1 VKALIT
7 GGTGF
12 LGGALAR
19 RLHGL
24 GWNVTVLGRNTSR
37 LRQFEAEG
45 LKAVHANL
53 DNREAISNACK
64 GQEVVFHTGALSS
77 LWGDPRD
84 FYLANVI
91 GTENVI
97 RACMDH
103 HTERLVHV
111 STPSIYFRYEP
122 RSNVAE
128 DADLPKPANEYS
140 KTKLLAEKKVDQAH
154 AQGLPVITIRPR
166 AIFGPGDR
174 SIFPRII
181 QRLQSGRMR
190 VIGDGKNVTDLTYID
205 NVVDALLLCAES
217 PAETLGKKYNITN
230 GEPVKLW
237 EMIERACS
245 ELGLSYPV
253 RRISHTLAH
262 AVAGMFEAFHLLLP
276 WQYEPF
282 LTRYGV
288 FVISQNVTLDIS
300 AARRDLKYN
309 PRVTVDEGFIKF
321 IEWWK
326 HQ

>member
-1 VKALIT
+1 MKALIT

-37 LRQFEAEG
+37 LRQFEAAG

-53 DNREAISNACK
+53 ENGEAVLNACK
-64 GQEVVFHTGALSS
+64 GQEIVFHAGALSS

-91 GTENVI
+91 GAENVI
-97 RACMDH
+97 RGCMEH
-103 HTERLVHV
+103 HIHRLVHV
-111 STPSIYFRYEP
+111 STPSIYFRDQP
-122 RSNVAE
+122 RLNVTE
-128 DADLPKPANEYS
+128 DASLPKPANEYS

-166 AIFGPGDR
+166 AIFGPGDT

-190 VIGDGKNVTDLTYID
+190 VIGDGKNITDLTYID
-205 NVVDALLLCAES
+205 NVVDALLLSAQS
-217 PAETLGKKYNITN
+217 PAETLGGKYNITN

-237 EMIERACS
+237 AMIEQTCRK
-245 ELGLSYPV
+245 LNLSYPK
-253 RRISHTLAH
+253 RRASYRTAYLFASLLEGAH
-262 AVAGMFEAFHLLLP
+262 SLLP
-276 WQYEPF
+276 WRYEPF

-288 FVISQNVTLDIS
+288 FVISQNATLDIS
-300 AARRDLKYN
+300 AARRDLRYN
-309 PRVTVDEGFIKF
+309 PRVTVEEGFNKF

-326 HQ
+326 HK